1 MNCNFNAAIKQYAYN
16 ELLSHP
22 DDSVRIKSERE
33 LCTLYGISRPTVRKA
48 LAELE
53 QEGVLIIRHGSGA
66 FTNPAAAKYRQNPN
80 WRRTVGILFAGFR
93 LLFMGGG
100 SRRTADPGTERHG
113 GASPAAA
120 RRNR

>member
-66 FTNPAAAKYRQNPN
+66 FTNPAAAKYRQNPT
-80 WRRTVGILFAGFR
+80 WRRPEPMTKRRRKFCDCNLMRYYGFIPTPDVLR
-93 LLFMGGG
+93 
-100 SRRTADPGTERHG
+100 
-113 GASPAAA
+113 
-120 RRNR
+120 

>member
-66 FTNPAAAKYRQNPN
+66 FTNPAAAGLKDSASSTLQVPQ
-80 WRRTVGILFAGFR
+80 WCIPWAAG
-93 LLFMGGG
+93 LLW
-100 SRRTADPGTERHG
+100 PE
-113 GASPAAA
+113 P
-120 RRNR
+120 